1 MDGPGERRGD
11 LRRHAWVGWGGENF
25 GLCAAQTES
34 NFSIPKTS
42 GISGGAASL
51 QKIAGAVMLVSNQI
65 QEVFIML
72 TYEKVLGWFVCEPE

>member
-1 MDGPGERRGD
+1 M
-11 LRRHAWVGWGGENF
+11 
-25 GLCAAQTES
+25 
-34 NFSIPKTS
+34 
-42 GISGGAASL
+42 SGGAASL